1 MCCHC
6 QLISPPG
13 FATLKT
19 RPMNSVVVNSNP
31 IASSGEKLLMQ
42 VCNRSTVRFYC
53 NSPMHFASPWEDG
66 LG

>member
-13 FATLKT
+13 FATLKS

-31 IASSGEKLLMQ
+31 IASSGEWWPSQ
-42 VCNRSTVRFYC
+42 VRNWSTGRFYC
-53 NSPMHFASPWEDG
+53 NSSMDFANPKEEA